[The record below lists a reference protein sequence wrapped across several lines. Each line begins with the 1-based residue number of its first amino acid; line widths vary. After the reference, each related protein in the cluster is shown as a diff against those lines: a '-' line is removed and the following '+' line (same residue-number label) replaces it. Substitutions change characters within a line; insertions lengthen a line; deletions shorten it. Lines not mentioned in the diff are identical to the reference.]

1 MDNAGIKGDKL
12 GIISKIASF
21 FYVNVDKLSTVIVD
35 KIPGLSTVYE
45 NCG

>member
-1 MDNAGIKGDKL
+1 VDNAGIKGDKL
-12 GIISKIASF
+12 GIISKVARF
-21 FYVNVDKLSTVIVD
+21 CYVNVDKLSTEIVD